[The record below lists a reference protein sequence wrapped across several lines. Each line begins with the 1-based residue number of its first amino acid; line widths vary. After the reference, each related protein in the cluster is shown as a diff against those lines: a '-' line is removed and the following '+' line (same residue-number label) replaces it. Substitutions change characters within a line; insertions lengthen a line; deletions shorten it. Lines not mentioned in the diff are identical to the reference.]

1 MNLAGATQATLVTTN
16 VQIGNVGDY
25 RVIVSYPLTSSFPTQ
40 HLSSNRQN
48 MNARTYIL
56 HLLAIIFITT
66 TVKAEYIF
74 TFDGSSLTIVGVEP
88 PPSGEIAIPSAFN
101 NIPITAIGKG
111 VFKSNHTLK
120 SVIIPNT
127 ICSIGEDAF
136 RNCWNL
142 TSVSI
147 PNSVTNIGQS
157 AFHYCSS
164 LQSIT
169 IPEGVTSIPRSAFW
183 SCKSLA
189 NVIFPSKLSL
199 IDDNAFDGCTALTSI
214 SIPEK
219 VTRIGWAAFAQ
230 TSLTNVSIPFGVKTI
245 GHAAFAGCSLL
256 SVVTVSS
263 SVSLIN
269 DYAFQMCPLLK
280 SVYFMGDAPSVGGD
294 SFYSTPATIYYIQGK
309 AGWAFS
315 FGGRPIAPF
324 VPTNVS
330 KTKVEIAVRAET
342 KILEIKV
349 LEGVAKEYVV
359 EYTDDLK
366 NWIPL
371 KAKILGVAE
380 INAID
385 PQAITQTQRFYRLT
399 E

>member
-1 MNLAGATQATLVTTN
+1 
-16 VQIGNVGDY
+16 
-25 RVIVSYPLTSSFPTQ
+25 
-40 HLSSNRQN
+40 

-56 HLLAIIFITT
+56 HLLAIILMTT
-66 TVKAEYIF
+66 AVKAEYIF

-88 PPSGEIAIPSAFN
+88 PPSGEIAIPSTFN
-101 NIPITAIGKG
+101 NIPITAIGRG
-111 VFKSNHTLK
+111 VFQSKQTLK

-147 PNSVTNIGQS
+147 PNSVTNIGRS
-157 AFHYCSS
+157 AFNYCSS

-189 NVIFPSKLSL
+189 NVILPSNLLL

-263 SVSLIN
+263 SVTLIN

-280 SVYFMGDAPSVGGD
+280 SVYFMGDAPSVGD
-294 SFYSTPATIYYIQGK
+294 KSFYSTPATIYYIQGK

-315 FGGRPIAPF
+315 FGARPIAPF
-324 VPTNVS
+324 VPTNIS
-330 KTKVEIAVRAET
+330 KTKVGIVVKLET
-342 KILEIKV
+342 RILEIKV
-349 LEGVAKEYVV
+349 LEGAAKEYIV

-371 KAKILGVAE
+371 KTKILGIAE